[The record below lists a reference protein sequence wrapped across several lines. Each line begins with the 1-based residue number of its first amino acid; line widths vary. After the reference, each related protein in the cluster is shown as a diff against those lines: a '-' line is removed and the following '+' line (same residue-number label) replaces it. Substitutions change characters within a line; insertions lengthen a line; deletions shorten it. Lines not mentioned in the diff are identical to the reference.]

1 MTDGREGPG
10 PSWPAPSW
18 RDHRDEGVD
27 VPSPPGPGDPPFY
40 APIGDFQGEL
50 YRRNAFALATA
61 SEAAALAS
69 RLGLGSGDHLLD
81 VGCGDGRHLR
91 ALAARGVTGV
101 GVDISAGLIA
111 AARAAAGDEGAD
123 GLTFVVGDARRLDA
137 VEAVPAGT
145 FDAAMALCQGGF
157 GTSPV
162 SDPTILSGLARA
174 VRPGGLVA
182 LTAFSALFAVRH
194 LAPGDAFDPVHLVHH
209 QTSEV
214 RGPDHAVRRF
224 DLWTAAYTV
233 RDLVRMVADAGLE
246 PVSVD
251 GAEPGR
257 YDASGTRLDDPELFV
272 VARRP
277 V

>member
-1 MTDGREGPG
+1 MPEARR
-10 PSWPAPSW
+10 PSSSW
-18 RDHRDEGVD
+18 RDHRDEPVE
-27 VPSPPGPGDPPFY
+27 VPPAPGPDDPPFY

-50 YRRNAFALATA
+50 YRRNAFAQATA
-61 SEAAALAS
+61 AEADALADRLRLVPGS
-69 RLGLGSGDHLLD
+69 RLLD

-91 ALAARGVTGV
+91 ALAGRGITGV
-101 GVDISAGLIA
+101 GVDISEGLIA
-111 AARAAAGDEGAD
+111 AARAAAAAAGLD
-123 GLTFVVGDARRLDA
+123 GVRFVVGDARRLAA
-137 VEAVPAGT
+137 VDGVEEGS

-162 SDPTILSGLARA
+162 SDPAIVAGLARA
-174 VRPGGLVA
+174 LRPGGRLA

-194 LAPGDAFDPVHLVHH
+194 LAPGDAFDPVSLVHH

-233 RDLVRMVADAGLE
+233 RDLVRLVEDVGLE
-246 PVSVD
+246 LVSVD

-257 YDASGTRLDDPELFV
+257 YAASGSRLDDPELFV
-272 VARRP
+272 VAQRP